1 MQEWK
6 DAPEWMT
13 RKSERCAKDFFALI
27 EIAKRSELTL
37 TIYAAQWQGSGG
49 ELNLHEGLDA
59 KVLK

>member
-1 MQEWK
+1 MIEMQEWK

-37 TIYAAQWQGSGG
+37 TIYAAHSGK
-49 ELNLHEGLDA
+49 GLE
-59 KVLK
+59 VN

>member
-37 TIYAAQWQGSGG
+37 TIYAAHSGK
-49 ELNLHEGLDA
+49 GLE
-59 KVLK
+59 VN